1 MKYKY
6 LRKLRKLNDNYWK
19 NYSIRNI
26 DDFNTYAEYLKEQR
40 YLKIKIFCILWLVVV
55 LILAYVCLTT

>member
-40 YLKIKIFCILWLVVV
+40 YLKIKIFCILGLVVV
-55 LILAYVCLTT
+55 LILAYVCLTR